1 MENKGMEK
9 AGRKPKERKE
19 LKELYSQME
28 KCIEDMEKNGYMKN
42 EVTDPQMKR
51 LAYASGYL
59 ENDYPEISEFLWKI
73 LIGKITKNTENKKI
87 ASGQESC
94 SDV

>member
-9 AGRKPKERKE
+9 ARRKPKERKE

-28 KCIEDMEKNGYMKN
+28 ECIEDMEKSGYMKN
-42 EVTDPQMKR
+42 DVIDPERKR

-59 ENDYPEISEFLWKI
+59 RNNYPEIAEFLCKI
-73 LIGKITKNTENKKI
+73 LIGKIT
-87 ASGQESC
+87 
-94 SDV
+94 